1 MALSFPPSRRR
12 SAPRRA
18 ASQPPQRS
26 SGGSRSRRAARAA
39 IPASKSRLVIV
50 WGVLMF
56 GTALLTLNLLR
67 IQVFQAS
74 MLQERAK
81 GQQMISMTAAVPR
94 RPIVDRANDVLAID
108 RPVYTLFVHP
118 VMFKKE
124 SVAIAADLS
133 PLVGKPAVELVKLF
147 GTAETGI
154 RVADTLTEDV
164 AKRIGQ
170 LQLDGMDLIEE
181 QQRLYPQQDLFAS
194 IVGYVNQDRQG
205 QAGVELSQE
214 KVLQRPTGA
223 MQLNRSGDGS
233 IIPINLPPDFLQK
246 DEQRLKLTVDS
257 QLQRASRSIL
267 KQQLEAYNAKRGAV
281 LVMDVRDGSLLSMA
295 SEPSYDAN
303 KYYEATPESRK
314 DWVLS
319 DLYEPGSTFKPVNVA
334 IALESNAAQPTDTFH
349 DEGAI
354 EVDGWPIQNNDFE
367 SEGGRG
373 ELTIAEILKYSS
385 NVGMVHL
392 MHKLQAGLYY
402 GWLERLGLDKETGI
416 DLPAESA
423 GQSKGYQQFTE
434 SPIEPAT
441 TAFGQGFS
449 LTPMKLL
456 QLHSTIANGGKLIVP
471 HVVQGLYSPD
481 GVLKWEPERAK
492 PRQIFSP
499 ATSKAVM
506 KMMEEVVADGTGK
519 GAQIPGYRIAGKTGT
534 AQKADPHGGYIEG
547 ARITSFVGIFPAEK
561 PRYAVLAVFDE
572 PQGENAFGG
581 TVAAPVVKAVMER
594 LITLQQIP
602 PSEPV
607 KEAVEETP
615 EP

>member
-1 MALSFPPSRRR
+1 MALSFPPSDARRR
-12 SAPRRA
+12 RADLRR
-18 ASQPPQRS
+18 SPV
-26 SGGSRSRRAARAA
+26 RR
-39 IPASKSRLVIV
+39 PAHTLDSISKSRLVVV
-50 WGVLMF
+50 WSVLMF
-56 GTALLTLNLLR
+56 GMALLTLNLLR

-81 GQQMISMTAAVPR
+81 GQQMISMSAAMPR

-118 VMFKKE
+118 IMFKKE
-124 SVAIAADLS
+124 KEAIAAALS
-133 PLVGKPAVELVKLF
+133 PIVNKSAVELLQRF
-147 GTAETGI
+147 STAETGVRI
-154 RVADTLTEDV
+154 VDLLTEN
-164 AKRIGQ
+164 AASSINN

-181 QQRLYPQQDLFAS
+181 QQRLYPQQDLFANV
-194 IVGYVNQDRQG
+194 VGYVNQDRQG
-205 QAGVELSQE
+205 QAGVELSSE
-214 KVLQRPTGA
+214 KLLQRPRGA

-233 IIPINLPPDFLQK
+233 IIPINLPKDFLKK

-257 QLQRASRSIL
+257 QLQRASQSIL
-267 KQQLEAYNAKRGAV
+267 KQQLEAYSAKRGAV
-281 LVMDVRDGSLLSMA
+281 LVMDVQDGSLLTMA

-303 KYYEATPESRK
+303 KYYDAPPESRK

-334 IALESNAAQPTDTFH
+334 IALESGAVQPTDTFY

-354 EVDGWPIQNNDFE
+354 TVGGWTIQNNDFE
-367 SEGGRG
+367 SQGGRG
-373 ELTIAEILKYSS
+373 NLTIADILKYSS

-441 TAFGQGFS
+441 TAFGQGLS
-449 LTPMKLL
+449 LTPLKLL

-481 GVLKWEPERAK
+481 GELQWEPTRPQ
-492 PRQIFSP
+492 PRRIFSP
-499 ATSKAVM
+499 KTSKAVL
-506 KMMEEVVADGTGK
+506 KMMEEVVADGTGEA
-519 GAQIPGYRIAGKTGT
+519 AQIPGYRIAGKTGT
-534 AQKADPHGGYIEG
+534 SQKAAATGGYIDG

-572 PQGENAFGG
+572 PQGEGAFGG
-581 TVAAPVVKAVMER
+581 TVAAPVVKAVIER

-607 KEAVEETP
+607 KVPAETQKP
-615 EP
+615 

>member
-12 SAPRRA
+12 SAPRRP
-18 ASQPPQRS
+18 ASQMPHRS
-26 SGGSRSRRAARAA
+26 SGGSRRAARTAVPAA
-39 IPASKSRLVIV
+39 KSRLVIV

-118 VMFKKE
+118 MMFKKE
-124 SVAIAADLS
+124 GVAIAADLS
-133 PLVGKPAVELVKLF
+133 PLLGQPAAELVKLF

-154 RVADTLTEDV
+154 RVADALTEDV
-164 AKRIGQ
+164 AKRIQ
-170 LQLDGMDLIEE
+170 ELQLDGMDLIEE

-214 KVLQRPTGA
+214 KVLQRATGA
-223 MQLNRSGDGS
+223 MELNRSGDGS

-267 KQQLEAYNAKRGAV
+267 KQQLEAYDAKRGAI
-281 LVMDVRDGSLLSMA
+281 LVMDVRDGSLISMV

-303 KYYEATPESRK
+303 KYYDATPESRK

-334 IALESNAAQPTDTFH
+334 IALESDAAKATDTFH

-481 GVLKWEPERAK
+481 GVLKWEPKRAQ

-499 ATSKAVM
+499 GTSKEVM

-519 GAQIPGYRIAGKTGT
+519 AAQIPGYRIAGKTGT
-534 AQKADPHGGYIEG
+534 AQKADPNGGYIDG

-581 TVAAPVVKAVMER
+581 TVAAPVVKAVIER

-602 PSEPV
+602 PSVPV
-607 KEAVEETP
+607 KAAPVEEAG
-615 EP
+615 

>member
-1 MALSFPPSRRR
+1 
-12 SAPRRA
+12 
-18 ASQPPQRS
+18 
-26 SGGSRSRRAARAA
+26 
-39 IPASKSRLVIV
+39 
-50 WGVLMF
+50 MF
-56 GTALLTLNLLR
+56 GMALLTLNLLR

-81 GQQMISMTAAVPR
+81 GQQMISMSAAVPR

-118 VMFKKE
+118 IMFKKE
-124 SVAIAADLS
+124 KEAIAAALS
-133 PLVGKPAVELVKLF
+133 PLVNKPAVELLQRF
-147 GTAETGI
+147 GTAETGVRI
-154 RVADTLTEDV
+154 ADMLTEN
-164 AKRIGQ
+164 AASSIKH

-181 QQRLYPQQDLFAS
+181 QQRLYPQQDLFAN

-205 QAGVELSQE
+205 QAGVELSSE
-214 KVLQRPTGA
+214 KLLQRPKGA

-233 IIPINLPPDFLQK
+233 IIPINLPADFLKK

-257 QLQRASRSIL
+257 QLQRASQSIL
-267 KQQLEAYNAKRGAV
+267 KQQLEAYRAKRGAV
-281 LVMDVRDGSLLSMA
+281 LVMDVRDGSLITMA

-303 KYYEATPESRK
+303 KYYDASPESRK
-314 DWVLS
+314 DWILS

-334 IALESNAAQPTDTFH
+334 IALESGAAQPTDTFY
-349 DEGAI
+349 DEGTI
-354 EVDGWPIQNNDFE
+354 QIDGWTIQNNDFE
-367 SEGGRG
+367 SQGGRG
-373 ELTIAEILKYSS
+373 DLTIADILKYSS

-441 TAFGQGFS
+441 TAFGQGLS
-449 LTPMKLL
+449 LTPLKLL
-456 QLHSTIANGGKLIVP
+456 QLHSTIANGGKLITP

-481 GVLKWEPERAK
+481 GELQWEPARPQ

-499 ATSKAVM
+499 KTSREVL
-506 KMMEEVVADGTGK
+506 KMMEEVVTDGTGK
-519 GAQIPGYRIAGKTGT
+519 AAQIPGYRIAGKTGT
-534 AQKADPHGGYIEG
+534 SQKAAANGGYVDG

-561 PRYAVLAVFDE
+561 PQYAVLAVFDE
-572 PQGENAFGG
+572 PQGETAFGG
-581 TVAAPVVKAVMER
+581 TVAAPVVKAVIER
-594 LITLQQIP
+594 LITLEHIP
-602 PSEPV
+602 PSTPV
-607 KEAVEETP
+607 KDLVESQ

>member
-1 MALSFPPSRRR
+1 
-12 SAPRRA
+12 
-18 ASQPPQRS
+18 
-26 SGGSRSRRAARAA
+26 
-39 IPASKSRLVIV
+39 
-50 WGVLMF
+50 MF
-56 GTALLTLNLLR
+56 GMALLTLNLLR

-81 GQQMISMTAAVPR
+81 GQQMISMSAAVPR

-118 VMFKKE
+118 IMFKKE
-124 SVAIAADLS
+124 KEAIAAALS
-133 PLVGKPAVELVKLF
+133 PLVNKPAVELLQRF
-147 GTAETGI
+147 GTAETGVRI
-154 RVADTLTEDV
+154 ADLLTEN
-164 AKRIGQ
+164 AASSIKH

-181 QQRLYPQQDLFAS
+181 QQRLYPQQDLFANV
-194 IVGYVNQDRQG
+194 VGYVNQDRQG
-205 QAGVELSQE
+205 QAGVELSSE
-214 KVLQRPTGA
+214 KLLQRPKGA

-233 IIPINLPPDFLQK
+233 IIPINLPADFLKK

-257 QLQRASRSIL
+257 QLQRASQSIV
-267 KQQLEAYNAKRGAV
+267 KQQLEAYRAKRGAV
-281 LVMDVRDGSLLSMA
+281 LVMDVRDGSLLTMA

-303 KYYEATPESRK
+303 KYYDASPESRK

-334 IALESNAAQPTDTFH
+334 IALESGAAQPTDTFY
-349 DEGAI
+349 DEGTI
-354 EVDGWPIQNNDFE
+354 QIDGWTIQNNDFE
-367 SEGGRG
+367 SQGGRG
-373 ELTIAEILKYSS
+373 DLTIADILKYSS

-441 TAFGQGFS
+441 TAFGQGLS
-449 LTPMKLL
+449 LTPLKLL
-456 QLHSTIANGGKLIVP
+456 QLHSTIANGGKLIIP

-481 GVLKWEPERAK
+481 GELQWEPARPQ

-499 ATSKAVM
+499 KTSREVL
-506 KMMEEVVADGTGK
+506 KMMEEVVTDGTGK
-519 GAQIPGYRIAGKTGT
+519 AAQIPGYRIAGKTGT
-534 AQKADPHGGYIEG
+534 SQKAAANGGYVDG
-547 ARITSFVGIFPAEK
+547 ARITSFVGIFPVEK
-561 PRYAVLAVFDE
+561 PQYAVLAVFDE
-572 PQGENAFGG
+572 PQGETAFGG
-581 TVAAPVVKAVMER
+581 TVAAPVVKAVIER
-594 LITLQQIP
+594 LITLEHIP
-602 PSEPV
+602 PSTPV
-607 KEAVEETP
+607 KVPAETQ

>member
-1 MALSFPPSRRR
+1 MALSFPPFGARRR
-12 SAPRRA
+12 RADQRR
-18 ASQPPQRS
+18 SPV
-26 SGGSRSRRAARAA
+26 RR
-39 IPASKSRLVIV
+39 PAHTLDSISKSRLVVV
-50 WGVLMF
+50 WSVLMF
-56 GTALLTLNLLR
+56 GMALLTLNLLR
-67 IQVFQAS
+67 IQIFQAS

-81 GQQMISMTAAVPR
+81 GQQMISMSAVMPR

-118 VMFKKE
+118 IMFKKE
-124 SVAIAADLS
+124 KEAIAAALS
-133 PLVGKPAVELVKLF
+133 PIVNKPAVELLQRF
-147 GTAETGI
+147 GTAETGVRI
-154 RVADTLTEDV
+154 ADLLTEN
-164 AKRIGQ
+164 AANSINH

-181 QQRLYPQQDLFAS
+181 QQRLYPQQDLFANV
-194 IVGYVNQDRQG
+194 VGYVNQDRQG
-205 QAGVELSQE
+205 QAGVELSSE
-214 KVLQRPTGA
+214 KLLQRPKGA

-233 IIPINLPPDFLQK
+233 IIPINLPEDFLKK

-257 QLQRASRSIL
+257 QLQRASQSIL
-267 KQQLEAYNAKRGAV
+267 KQQLEAYSAKRGAV
-281 LVMDVRDGSLLSMA
+281 LVMDVQDGSLLTMA

-303 KYYEATPESRK
+303 KYYEASPESRK

-334 IALESNAAQPTDTFH
+334 IALESGAAQPTDTFY

-354 EVDGWPIQNNDFE
+354 TVGGWTIQNNDFE
-367 SEGGRG
+367 SQGGRG
-373 ELTIAEILKYSS
+373 TLTIADILKYSS

-441 TAFGQGFS
+441 TAFGQGLS
-449 LTPMKLL
+449 LTPLKLL

-481 GVLKWEPERAK
+481 GELQWEPTRPQ
-492 PRQIFSP
+492 PRQIFSSQ
-499 ATSKAVM
+499 TTREVL
-506 KMMEEVVADGTGK
+506 KMMEEVVAEGTGEA
-519 GAQIPGYRIAGKTGT
+519 AQIPGYRIAGKTGT
-534 AQKADPHGGYIEG
+534 SQKAAANGGYIDG

-561 PRYAVLAVFDE
+561 PKYAVLAVFDE
-572 PQGENAFGG
+572 PQGESAFGG
-581 TVAAPVVKAVMER
+581 TVAAPVVKAVIER

-602 PSEPV
+602 PSTPV
-607 KEAVEETP
+607 KVPAETQ

>member
-12 SAPRRA
+12 SVPRR
-18 ASQPPQRS
+18 P
-26 SGGSRSRRAARAA
+26 SGHPSRSRRATRAV

-56 GTALLTLNLLR
+56 GTALLTVNLLR

-124 SVAIAADLS
+124 GVAIAADLS
-133 PLVGKPAVELVKLF
+133 PILGKPAVELVKLF

-164 AKRIGQ
+164 AKQIRQ

-214 KVLQRPTGA
+214 EVLQRPTGA

-233 IIPINLPPDFLQK
+233 IIPINLPKDFLQK

-281 LVMDVRDGSLLSMA
+281 LVMDVRDGSLISMA

-303 KYYEATPESRK
+303 KYYDATPESRK

-334 IALESNAAQPTDTFH
+334 IALEADAAKPTDTFH

-481 GVLKWEPERAK
+481 GVLQWEPKRAQ

-506 KMMEEVVADGTGK
+506 KMMEEVVANGTGK

-534 AQKADPHGGYIEG
+534 AQKADPNGGYIDG

-607 KEAVEETP
+607 KEAIEEGA